1 MNARTGT
8 TTTSAP
14 RRGRPPTRPEEG
26 IVKFTVYFDRDTHRA
41 LRIASFEDSV
51 TATHLIVRLV
61 REYLAGRTKKKGGRR

>member
-8 TTTSAP
+8 RTTTAP
-14 RRGRPPTRPEEG
+14 RRGRPTTRPEEG

-41 LRIASFEDSV
+41 LRIASFEDSI

-61 REYLAGRTKKKGGRR
+61 REYLAGRKTKGGRR